1 MKNKILLIVLLAML
15 LPLTG
20 SVNKAWTAISEPSWH
35 KKDVKLYMT
44 SWCPYCQR
52 MIQYFKDNNIDYV
65 AYDIEKDKKAQD
77 EFRNYGGTGIP
88 LVVVGKTVI
97 SGFDPEKVKAAL
109 E

>member
-1 MKNKILLIVLLAML
+1 MLAVF
-15 LPLTG
+15 LPFMG
-20 SVNKAWTAISEPSWH
+20 PVHKAWTVSGPSWH
-35 KKDVKLYMT
+35 KVKLYMT

-52 MIQYFKDNNIDYV
+52 MIQYFEDNNIDYV
-65 AYDIEKDKKAQD
+65 AYDIEKDKKAGN

-97 SGFDPEKVKAAL
+97 SGYDPEKVKAAL